1 VLAPGNPHRFV
12 QFVDARDLA
21 EWTIDLLEANAGGS
35 LNAVSAPITMG
46 TLLDS
51 CIRMAGTNAQLF
63 WAPDAFLG
71 AERVGEW
78 EELPLWIVDPEF
90 VGMMD
95 VHPARI
101 PARPLE
107 DTIRDVLAAGPAPAD
122 GPGHMGEQA
131 GLSPEREAHLLGRLR
146 ARRT

>member
-1 VLAPGNPHRFV
+1 ML
-12 QFVDARDLA
+12 RDSPDRGVNDPA
-21 EWTIDLLEANAGGS
+21 ESLTQNGVRVFAVAESRRVRYRSGGR
-35 LNAVSAPITMG
+35 
-46 TLLDS
+46 DE
-51 CIRMAGTNAQLF
+51 AQLF
-63 WAPDAFLG
+63 WAPDAFLR

-90 VGMMD
+90 AGMMD